1 MSLERERSQ
10 AGGRIPHHY
19 GLILAGG
26 GDPLSVRRKG
36 NPYDRSGVTF
46 QPEYFLTTGCI
57 KYADGS
63 IRARKS
69 NAPAVARKGR
79 RPGERALR
87 LEREQFPAT
96 GGIPHLGR
104 GRVLQTAA
112 ENPPAVR
119 GKGHRNCASHAAAD
133 GFLGQ
138 VSLPL
143 PIVPFKTAI
152 RRISCFLQ
160 Q

>member
-1 MSLERERSQ
+1 MSLERVRSQ
-10 AGGRIPHHY
+10 AGGRIPHHS

-26 GDPLSVRRKG
+26 GDPLSVCRKG
-36 NPYDRSGVTF
+36 NPLDRSGVPF
-46 QPEYFLTTGCI
+46 QPEYFLTAGCI

-63 IRARKS
+63 IRARKR
-69 NAPAVARKGR
+69 NAPAVAGKGR
-79 RPGERALR
+79 WPGERAFS
-87 LEREQFPAT
+87 LEREQFPTT

-112 ENPPAVR
+112 ENPLAVR
-119 GKGHRNCASHAAAD
+119 GKGHRNRALQGAAD

-143 PIVPFKTAI
+143 PIVPFDTAI
-152 RRISCFLQ
+152 R
-160 Q
+160 